1 MEEYRNN
8 LSQLPAGRVTE
19 RGHTPV
25 VISTVAIMLLSPGAQ
40 MSPCSTG
47 VEGSPQVLRLS
58 QHAEDALLLTSPAG
72 PGRSPLSPSCGRVTR
87 EAAPSDAAFTLPMAK
102 ARQSVPPATVGLTL
116 QSGRKDEDRALVEG
130 DGRVLAVF
138 DGHLGDAM
146 SQFAADNFLAALRNA
161 ALEVGV
167 EWRDDSGWARVGS
180 EASARNVLCSAFRG
194 CHEAARQRGK
204 RGGSTA
210 LVFWSCLVEGRKLGF
225 CANAGDS
232 RAVIR

>member
-1 MEEYRNN
+1 
-8 LSQLPAGRVTE
+8 
-19 RGHTPV
+19 
-25 VISTVAIMLLSPGAQ
+25 
-40 MSPCSTG
+40 

-58 QHAEDALLLTSPAG
+58 QHAEDALFLTSPAA
-72 PGRSPLSPSCGRVTR
+72 PFRSPLSPSCGRPCGRVTR
-87 EAAPSDAAFTLPMAK
+87 DLLSDAAFTLPMAK
-102 ARQSVPPATVGLTL
+102 AGQSVPPPTVGLTL

-180 EASARNVLCSAFRG
+180 EASARNVLCGAFLG

-204 RGGSTA
+204 RGGTTA